1 MINKLKEKLQYAK
14 ENAHTYIPLT
24 INEVEEI
31 LKEVNKIDTK
41 SSMSKLPKEDDHL
54 PR

>member
-1 MINKLKEKLQYAK
+1 MLNKLKEKLKYAK

-24 INEVEEI
+24 INEAEEI
-31 LKEVNKIDTK
+31 IKEVNEIDTK
-41 SSMSKLPKEDDHL
+41 SSVSKLPRKDNDL